1 MERAVGKGL
10 FFLVQKNSVVHFLQE
25 NPPASPQGT
34 ALCPHWEHLHLPRP
48 LEHSKDAGIFIFQ
61 SRRLHCHEN
70 LPPAAIPCCSRVPQV
85 TASPLHPHPQS
96 TSARGPQ
103 HHPCSMRVY
112 CYSRE
117 ASLAARTMDVQEAE
131 CWAAPRHFPTFCC
144 RFRAVCSPGA
154 AGCCLQE
161 ILRVKEWR
169 WGSGQQSALNRLL
182 PPRVGWEACPDWGE
196 RTKR

>member
-10 FFLVQKNSVVHFLQE
+10 FFLVQKNSVVHFCRKILLHPHKEQLCAPTGSISIYPGHWSTAKMPAFLFSNPEGSTAMRASHQLQ
-25 NPPASPQGT
+25 
-34 ALCPHWEHLHLPRP
+34 
-48 LEHSKDAGIFIFQ
+48 F
-61 SRRLHCHEN
+61 
-70 LPPAAIPCCSRVPQV
+70 PAAPGYPKSPHP
-85 TASPLHPHPQS
+85 PLHPHPQS
-96 TSARGPQ
+96 TAVWGPQ
-103 HHPCSMRVY
+103 HHPCSMKVY
-112 CYSRE
+112 CCSRE
-117 ASLAARTMDVQEAE
+117 TSLAARTMDVQEAE
-131 CWAAPRHFPTFCC
+131 RWAAPRHFPTFCC

-196 RTKR
+196 RTKG